1 VSHRHDIRRFPNHS
15 EGENGL
21 TLGFISE
28 EAKRVLQEL
37 GLTEYETRAYMS
49 LLERGPMTATQ
60 VSEYSNVPY
69 SKIYETL
76 NSLERKGWIK
86 SEKGRPSQYYPKSP
100 AEALT
105 AAKLKLEDTMKGWEQ
120 AILNELQPL
129 YDKRE
134 IKEKP
139 DIWILRGEFNILAKL
154 QEMLDK
160 AKNELMIAAPV
171 LTKTLMKTAFP
182 MLYNLQNKNVRVLLM
197 ISKDIKEIGIEE
209 ITNFAEVRT
218 REHMFGGGII
228 VDGKEALL
236 LLGEEK
242 PSLVIWSNH
251 IGLVKFA
258 KDYFEYL
265 WNTASRH

>member
-1 VSHRHDIRRFPNHS
+1 LAL
-15 EGENGL
+15 GL
-21 TLGFISE
+21 ISE

-37 GLTEYETRAYMS
+37 GLTEYETRAYLS
-49 LLERGPMTATQ
+49 LLERGAMAATQ
-60 VSEYSNVPY
+60 VSEHSNVPY

-76 NSLERKGWIK
+76 NSLEKKGWIK
-86 SEKGRPSQYYPKSP
+86 SEKGRPNQYYPKSP

-105 AAKLKLEDTMKGWEQ
+105 AAKLQLKDTMKAWEQ

-160 AKNELMIAAPV
+160 AKNELMIAAPIS
-171 LTKTLMKTAFP
+171 TKTLVKVAFP
-182 MLYNLQNKNVRVLLM
+182 MLNSLQNKSVKILFL
-197 ISKDIKEIGIEE
+197 ISKDVKEMGIEG
-209 ITNFAEVRT
+209 ITKIAKVRT

-228 VDGKEALL
+228 IDGKEALL

-265 WNTASRH
+265 WNTAKDI

>member
-1 VSHRHDIRRFPNHS
+1 LSV
-15 EGENGL
+15 GL
-21 TLGFISE
+21 ISE

-37 GLTEYETRAYMS
+37 GLTEYETRAYLS
-49 LLERGPMTATQ
+49 LLERGAMAATE

-76 NSLERKGWIK
+76 NSLEKKNWIK

-100 AEALT
+100 EEALT

-129 YDKRE
+129 YDKRG

-160 AKNELMIAAPV
+160 AKNELMIAAPI
-171 LTKTLMKTAFP
+171 LTKTLIKAAFP
-182 MLYNLQNKNVRVLLM
+182 MLSSLRNKSVKILFL
-197 ISKDIKEIGIEE
+197 ISKDVKELGIEE
-209 ITNFAEVRT
+209 VTKIAVVRT

-258 KDYFEYL
+258 KDYFKYL
-265 WNTASRH
+265 WNTSSRY

>member
-1 VSHRHDIRRFPNHS
+1 MSVD
-15 EGENGL
+15 
-21 TLGFISE
+21 LGE

-37 GLTEYETRAYMS
+37 GLTGYETRAYLS
-49 LLERGPMTATQ
+49 LLERGPLAATQ
-60 VSEYSNVPY
+60 VSEHSNVPY

-76 NSLERKGWIK
+76 NSLEKKGWIK

-120 AILNELQPL
+120 AIMNELQPL

-171 LTKTLMKTAFP
+171 LTKPLIKAAFP
-182 MLYNLQNKNVRVLLM
+182 MLNGLRNKDVKVMLL
-197 ISKDIKEIGIEE
+197 ISKDVKELGIEE
-209 ITNFAEVRT
+209 VTEVAEVRT
-218 REHMFGGGII
+218 REHMFGGGVI

-242 PSLVIWSNH
+242 PSLVIWSPNQPYHSLFAIWSTH
-251 IGLVKFA
+251 IGLVGFA

-265 WNTASRH
+265 WNTSSPL

>member
-1 VSHRHDIRRFPNHS
+1 LCYRHNIRRFPNHS
-15 EGENGL
+15 EGEKGL
-21 TLGFISE
+21 TIGLISE

-37 GLTEYETRAYMS
+37 GLTEYETRAYLS
-49 LLERGPMTATQ
+49 LLERGPMAATQ

-69 SKIYETL
+69 SKVYETL
-76 NSLERKGWIK
+76 NSLEKKGWIK
-86 SEKGRPSQYYPKSP
+86 SEKARPSQYYPKSP

-105 AAKLKLEDTMKGWEQ
+105 AAKLKLEDDMKGWEQ
-120 AILNELQPL
+120 AILSELQPL

-171 LTKTLMKTAFP
+171 LTKTLVKAALP
-182 MLYNLQNKNVRVLLM
+182 MLNSLQNKSTKILFL
-197 ISKDIKEIGIEE
+197 ISKDVKELDIEE
-209 ITNFAEVRT
+209 IAKIAEVRT
-218 REHMFGGGII
+218 REHMFGGGVIA
-228 VDGKEALL
+228 DGKEALL

-251 IGLVKFA
+251 LGLVKFA

-265 WNTASRH
+265 WSTALPF

>member
-1 VSHRHDIRRFPNHS
+1 LTI
-15 EGENGL
+15 GL
-21 TLGFISE
+21 ISE

-37 GLTEYETRAYMS
+37 GLTEYETRAYLS
-49 LLERGPMTATQ
+49 LLERGAMAATQ

-76 NSLERKGWIK
+76 NSLEKKGWVK

-100 AEALT
+100 SEALT
-105 AAKLKLEDTMKGWEQ
+105 AAKLRLEDTMKGWEQ

-160 AKNELMIAAPV
+160 AKNELMIAAPI
-171 LTKTLMKTAFP
+171 LTEPLIKAAFP
-182 MLYNLQNKNVRVLLM
+182 MFDRLQNKRVKILFL
-197 ISKDIKEIGIEE
+197 ISKDVKELGIEE
-209 ITNFAEVRT
+209 ITKIAEVRS
-218 REHMFGGGII
+218 REHMFGGGVI

-251 IGLVKFA
+251 LGLVKFA

-265 WNTASRH
+265 WNTASQY

>member
-1 VSHRHDIRRFPNHS
+1 MTI
-15 EGENGL
+15 GL
-21 TLGFISE
+21 ISG

-37 GLTEYETRAYMS
+37 GLTEYETRAYLS
-49 LLERGPMTATQ
+49 LLERGAMAATQ

-76 NSLERKGWIK
+76 NSLEKKGWVK
-86 SEKGRPSQYYPKSP
+86 SEKGRPSKYYPKSP
-100 AEALT
+100 SEALT
-105 AAKLKLEDTMKGWEQ
+105 AAKLRLEDTMKGWEQ

-160 AKNELMIAAPV
+160 AKNELMIAAPI
-171 LTKTLMKTAFP
+171 LTEPLIKAAFP
-182 MLYNLQNKNVRVLLM
+182 MFDRLQNKRVKILFL
-197 ISKDIKEIGIEE
+197 ISKDVKELGIEE
-209 ITNFAEVRT
+209 ITKIAEVRS
-218 REHMFGGGII
+218 REHMFGGGVI

-265 WNTASRH
+265 WNTASN

>member
-1 VSHRHDIRRFPNHS
+1 LSV
-15 EGENGL
+15 EGW
-21 TLGFISE
+21 ISE

-37 GLTEYETRAYMS
+37 GLTEYETRAYLA
-49 LLERGPMTATQ
+49 LLERGPLAATQ

-69 SKIYETL
+69 SKVYETL
-76 NSLERKGWIK
+76 NSLENKGWIK

-105 AAKLKLEDTMKGWEQ
+105 AAKLKLEDAMKGWEQ

-129 YDKRE
+129 FDKKE

-160 AKNELMIAAPV
+160 TKSELMIAAPV
-171 LTKTLMKTAFP
+171 LTKPLIKAALP
-182 MLYNLQNKNVRVLLM
+182 MLSNLQNKKVKILLL
-197 ISKDIKEIGIEE
+197 ISKDVEELGIEGVADV
-209 ITNFAEVRT
+209 AEVRT
-218 REHMFGGGII
+218 REHMFGGGVI

-265 WNTASRH
+265 WNTASH

>member
-1 VSHRHDIRRFPNHS
+1 MGLIS
-15 EGENGL
+15 GEV
-21 TLGFISE
+21 
-28 EAKRVLQEL
+28 KQVLQEL
-37 GLTEYETRAYMS
+37 GLTEYETRAYLS
-49 LLERGPMTATQ
+49 LLERGAMAATQ

-76 NSLERKGWIK
+76 NSLEKKGWVK
-86 SEKGRPSQYYPKSP
+86 SERGRPSQYYPKSP
-100 AEALT
+100 SEALT
-105 AAKLKLEDTMKGWEQ
+105 AAKLRLEDTMKGWEQ

-160 AKNELMIAAPV
+160 AKNELMIAAPI
-171 LTKTLMKTAFP
+171 LTEPLIKAAFP
-182 MLYNLQNKNVRVLLM
+182 MFDRLQNKRVKILFL
-197 ISKDIKEIGIEE
+197 ISKDVKELGIEE
-209 ITNFAEVRT
+209 ITKIAEVRS
-218 REHMFGGGII
+218 REHMFGGGVI

-251 IGLVKFA
+251 VGLVKFA

-265 WNTASRH
+265 WNTATSC

>member
-1 VSHRHDIRRFPNHS
+1 MS
-15 EGENGL
+15 GGL
-21 TLGFISE
+21 SE

-37 GLTEYETRAYMS
+37 GLTGYETRAYLS
-49 LLERGPMTATQ
+49 LLERGPLAATQ

-76 NSLERKGWIK
+76 NSLEKKGWIK

-105 AAKLKLEDTMKGWEQ
+105 AAKLKLEDKMKGWEQ
-120 AILNELQPL
+120 TILNELQPL
-129 YDKRE
+129 YDKQE

-160 AKNELMIAAPV
+160 AKNELMIATPV
-171 LTKTLMKTAFP
+171 LTKPLIKAALP
-182 MLYNLQNKNVRVLLM
+182 MLASMQNKNVKILLL
-197 ISKDIKEIGIEE
+197 ISKDVKELGIEE
-209 ITNFAEVRT
+209 VTSIAEVRT
-218 REHMFGGGII
+218 REHMFGGGVII
-228 VDGKEALL
+228 DGKEALL

-242 PSLVIWSNH
+242 PSLVILSRNQPYHQLFAIWSTH
-251 IGLVKFA
+251 IGLVGFA

-265 WNTASRH
+265 WNTASPY

>member
-1 VSHRHDIRRFPNHS
+1 LTI
-15 EGENGL
+15 GL
-21 TLGFISE
+21 ISE

-37 GLTEYETRAYMS
+37 GLTEYETRAYLS
-49 LLERGPMTATQ
+49 LLERGAMAATQ
-60 VSEYSNVPY
+60 VSEHSNVPY

-76 NSLERKGWIK
+76 NSLEKKGWVK
-86 SEKGRPSQYYPKSP
+86 SEKGRPSKYYPKSP
-100 AEALT
+100 SEALT
-105 AAKLKLEDTMKGWEQ
+105 AAKLRLEDTMKGWEQ

-160 AKNELMIAAPV
+160 AKNELMIAAPI
-171 LTKTLMKTAFP
+171 LTEPLIKAAFP
-182 MLYNLQNKNVRVLLM
+182 MFDRLQNKRVKILFL
-197 ISKDIKEIGIEE
+197 ISKDVKELGIEE
-209 ITNFAEVRT
+209 ITKIAEVRS
-218 REHMFGGGII
+218 REHMFGGGVI

-251 IGLVKFA
+251 LGLVKFA

-265 WNTASRH
+265 WNTASQY